1 MAYTVKQ
8 LLESKQFPDMRLV
21 TCKENLNQ
29 EIKGIRII
37 DIEDMERYLT
47 GGELLLTNM
56 KVYFGETDRE
66 FRKHLN
72 ELEKKQVSGFIIKQ
86 HPDMVQKVNYYD
98 ILLKF
103 CSERNIPVIEI
114 SEDEYY
120 WGIIK
125 YVILQ
130 IYDENIA
137 RLIYFK
143 LTHDN
148 ISNMLLDGEDFEDP
162 TKNILFLL
170 SSMIGNPVALYYSNL
185 TCCASTT
192 QDLSDFV
199 FEKNVEKYKPDIVTR
214 FEYKKQRKEHTQ
226 YITKIHV
233 LGRTEIYL
241 VVTEVNM
248 PLTILDYMALEN
260 AVITLQYSF
269 METYAKN
276 EIEKKY
282 QRDIEYSLLNGLLTG
297 DELSKAAGMLKLKD
311 TAQYCVVSFHTI
323 SSNSEDYYT
332 KEELEEIGV
341 IEGEIQRL
349 LPDEHIYRNLNQIV
363 CIHEIKP
370 GETQAGFREEMEKLL
385 KVSSSPHV
393 RDGVTTQ
400 RLMFDVVIAMIPASV
415 YGVWQFGMNALLV
428 LIATVI
434 ASVAAEYLYEKLM
447 HKPITIS
454 DGSAVVT
461 GMILA
466 LNMPPEIPVWIPVLG
481 AFFAIIVVKQLY
493 GGLGQNFMN
502 PALAG
507 RCFLMISFA
516 GKMTDFAVSD
526 SFRGVV
532 DTVSGATPLAALK
545 QNGFT
550 DSSVSVLHMFIGD
563 IQGTIGETS
572 ALAILIGAA
581 ILLVFKVID
590 LKIPLTYIGSFAV
603 FVILYML
610 GTGKGFDVNYLFSHI
625 FGINGVAWAT
635 PVAEITSLIV
645 SEFVRSIS
653 ILSIPGAA
661 PACGGAPY

>member
-37 DIEDMERYLT
+37 EIEDMERYLT

-72 ELEKKQVSGFIIKQ
+72 ELEKKQISGFIIKQ

-170 SSMIGNPVALYYSNL
+170 SSMIDNPVALYYSNL

-297 DELSKAAGMLKLKD
+297 DELSKAARMLKLED

-370 GETQAGFREEMEKLL
+370 GETQAGFREEMEKLYQTVQKQIFHRNKTTDFQIGIGGIVNGYGDL
-385 KVSSSPHV
+385 KKSFNDFKENH
-393 RDGVTTQ
+393 R
-400 RLMFDVVIAMIPASV
+400 
-415 YGVWQFGMNALLV
+415 
-428 LIATVI
+428 
-434 ASVAAEYLYEKLM
+434 
-447 HKPITIS
+447 
-454 DGSAVVT
+454 
-461 GMILA
+461 
-466 LNMPPEIPVWIPVLG
+466 
-481 AFFAIIVVKQLY
+481 LY
-493 GGLGQNFMN
+493 GYAQ
-502 PALAG
+502 
-507 RCFLMISFA
+507 IS
-516 GKMTDFAVSD
+516 
-526 SFRGVV
+526 
-532 DTVSGATPLAALK
+532 L
-545 QNGFT
+545 
-550 DSSVSVLHMFIGD
+550 
-563 IQGTIGETS
+563 
-572 ALAILIGAA
+572 
-581 ILLVFKVID
+581 
-590 LKIPLTYIGSFAV
+590 
-603 FVILYML
+603 
-610 GTGKGFDVNYLFSHI
+610 
-625 FGINGVAWAT
+625 W
-635 PVAEITSLIV
+635 
-645 SEFVRSIS
+645 
-653 ILSIPGAA
+653 
-661 PACGGAPY
+661 

>member
-37 DIEDMERYLT
+37 EIEDMERYLT

-170 SSMIGNPVALYYSNL
+170 SSMIDNPVALYYSNL

-199 FEKNVEKYKPDIVTR
+199 LEKNVEKYKPDIVTR

-297 DELSKAAGMLKLKD
+297 DELSKAARMLKLKD

-349 LPDEHIYRNLNQIV
+349 LPDEHIYQNLNQIV
-363 CIHEIKP
+363 CIHEIKH
-370 GETQAGFREEMEKLL
+370 GETQAGFREEMEKLYQTVQKQIFHRNKTTDFQIGIGSIVNGYGDL
-385 KVSSSPHV
+385 KKSFKDSKKIIDYMDML
-393 RDGVTTQ
+393 RY
-400 RLMFDVVIAMIPASV
+400 L
-415 YGVWQFGMNALLV
+415 YGDKN
-428 LIATVI
+428 I
-434 ASVAAEYLYEKLM
+434 SVADFSKLGFFQIFEKIENRDELMEYVPESLVKLYWYDKEHDGELIETLQAYLDCDKSANKAAEKL
-447 HKPITIS
+447 
-454 DGSAVVT
+454 
-461 GMILA
+461 
-466 LNMPPEIPVWIPVLG
+466 
-481 AFFAIIVVKQLY
+481 Y
-493 GGLGQNFMN
+493 
-502 PALAG
+502 
-507 RCFLMISFA
+507 
-516 GKMTDFAVSD
+516 
-526 SFRGVV
+526 
-532 DTVSGATPLAALK
+532 
-545 QNGFT
+545 
-550 DSSVSVLHMFIGD
+550 
-563 IQGTIGETS
+563 
-572 ALAILIGAA
+572 
-581 ILLVFKVID
+581 
-590 LKIPLTYIGSFAV
+590 
-603 FVILYML
+603 
-610 GTGKGFDVNYLFSHI
+610 VNYRTLSGRLKKIKDISGIDFKNSAEMLAVRNGIVLFKM
-625 FGINGVAWAT
+625 
-635 PVAEITSLIV
+635 AETL
-645 SEFVRSIS
+645 
-653 ILSIPGAA
+653 
-661 PACGGAPY
+661 

>member
-248 PLTILDYMALEN
+248 PLTILDYMAYVKKIKN
-260 AVITLQYSF
+260 KSVNSF
-269 METYAKN
+269 ISLIYGIVSIILIFVYLFRRPLIQILTN
-276 EIEKKY
+276 
-282 QRDIEYSLLNGLLTG
+282 RDNIFIDAFCNY
-297 DELSKAAGMLKLKD
+297 
-311 TAQYCVVSFHTI
+311 
-323 SSNSEDYYT
+323 
-332 KEELEEIGV
+332 
-341 IEGEIQRL
+341 
-349 LPDEHIYRNLNQIV
+349 
-363 CIHEIKP
+363 
-370 GETQAGFREEMEKLL
+370 
-385 KVSSSPHV
+385 
-393 RDGVTTQ
+393 
-400 RLMFDVVIAMIPASV
+400 
-415 YGVWQFGMNALLV
+415 V
-428 LIATVI
+428 LIAFLIQACISLVLVLSAFFQSKDMYVIPRIVLFVSNITVLIVLLIIGKASIDVYFRIIFIGAFLNLVINYLLAIKMGFKYVPTLKLADPDTQKLIALFAPTLLSCGVFKIHTLIDTMITTNIGTGSLTILTYSSQVSGMISNFVI
-434 ASVAAEYLYEKLM
+434 ANML
-447 HKPITIS
+447 TIAYPQIIRGVETENKQKELWKYAIS
-454 DGSAVVT
+454 
-461 GMILA
+461 
-466 LNMPPEIPVWIPVLG
+466 
-481 AFFAIIVVKQLY
+481 FQAIICLLV
-493 GGLGQNFMN
+493 
-502 PALAG
+502 
-507 RCFLMISFA
+507 C
-516 GKMTDFAVSD
+516 
-526 SFRGVV
+526 
-532 DTVSGATPLAALK
+532 
-545 QNGFT
+545 GF
-550 DSSVSVLHMFIGD
+550 IA
-563 IQGTIGETS
+563 IGE
-572 ALAILIGAA
+572 
-581 ILLVFKVID
+581 
-590 LKIPLTYIGSFAV
+590 
-603 FVILYML
+603 
-610 GTGKGFDVNYLFSHI
+610 N
-625 FGINGVAWAT
+625 GINLLYVKG
-635 PVAEITSLIV
+635 
-645 SEFVRSIS
+645 EFTARI
-653 ILSIPGAA
+653 
-661 PACGGAPY
+661 